1 MLVNLALAAN
11 AQAAAHELLGV
22 RLSTAPDSTR
32 LVFDISGPAQY
43 RLFRLSG
50 PDRVVIDFSQTR
62 VRSGLSPVSD
72 GLVRGVRHAVRPGGD
87 LRVVLDVHGQTQV
100 KHFLVG
106 PEGSQGHRLVV
117 DLAGA
122 SGSKRP
128 VTAAA
133 PAASAPASTTART
146 PAPAAASPEIKR
158 SVQDI
163 VKPRQLVIA
172 IDAGHGG
179 ADPGAIGASG
189 LREKDVVLAIARRLQ
204 KLVEAETGMRPVMI
218 RDGDYFVS
226 LRQRT
231 RKARENKADLF
242 VSIHADAFH
251 DRRVRGSSLFVL
263 SQNGASSEAAR
274 WLAARENAADL
285 VGGVTLDDKED
296 DVASVLLDL
305 SRDSTMLESHK
316 VAKTILQ
323 RMGPIGKL
331 HRPTVQQ
338 AGFAVLKSLD
348 VPSVLVETAFI
359 SNPDDEAKLRDAR
372 HQQQIAQAIFDGIRE
387 YFTRNPPDGTVYAMR
402 REHTIARGD
411 TLSQIAQQYRIS
423 VEQLRAV
430 NGLKDDRVQVGQV
443 LQIPGS

>member
-1 MLVNLALAAN
+1 MFRLILCMLVNVALAVN
-11 AQAAAHELLGV
+11 AHAAAHELLGM
-22 RLSTAPDSTR
+22 RLSTASDSTR
-32 LVFDISGPAQY
+32 LVFDLSGPVEY

-50 PDRVVIDFSQTR
+50 PDRVVIDFSRTR
-62 VRSGLSPVSD
+62 LRSGLSPVSD

-87 LRVVLDVHGQTQV
+87 LRVVLDVNGQTQV
-100 KHFLVG
+100 KHFMVG
-106 PEGSQGHRLVV
+106 PEGSRGHRLVV

-122 SGSKRP
+122 YGARS

-133 PAASAPASTTART
+133 APAPKPAA
-146 PAPAAASPEIKR
+146 PEVKR
-158 SVQDI
+158 SVADI
-163 VKPRQLVIA
+163 VKPRQVVIA

-189 LREKDVVLAIARRLQ
+189 LREKDVVLAIARRLE

-231 RKARENKADLF
+231 RKAREHKADLF

-274 WLAARENAADL
+274 WLAERENAADL
-285 VGGVTLDDKED
+285 VGGVSLDDREED
-296 DVASVLLDL
+296 IASVLLDL
-305 SRDSTMLESHK
+305 TRESTMVESHK
-316 VAKTILQ
+316 VAKSILQ

-331 HRPTVQQ
+331 HRPNVQQ

-359 SNPDDEAKLRDAR
+359 SNPEDEARLRDPR
-372 HQQQIAQAIFDGIRE
+372 HQQLIAQAIFDGIRE
-387 YFTRNPPDGTVYAMR
+387 YFTRYPPDGTVYAMR

-423 VEQLRAV
+423 VEQLRQA
-430 NGLKDDRVQVGQV
+430 NGLKDDRLQVGQV
-443 LQIPGS
+443 LQIPGG